1 MDAVRVSLHMCFVG
15 LVGLALY
22 KYLKSHLVRQR
33 PYIQHGG
40 ITLGAAP
47 LDLYSFPSGHTL
59 HAVTFTMVALVYYPQ
74 LAWLLIPFAS
84 LVAMSRVIL
93 GLHYPRDVF
102 AGAVDRRTVG
112 AGKFHGV
119 AVTLLV
125 TDTSLVKPMRIL
137 FITDV
142 FFPRVNG
149 VSTSLQTFWRE
160 LEALGHEVKIIAPDY
175 GQQARR
181 ALV

>member
-1 MDAVRVSLHMCFVG
+1 MRVYSAFKRMESWELILCELCNRACRRSTIKRIFVVVSRLGDGVFWYVLMLMLPLWYGMDAVRVSLHMAFVG
-15 LVGLALY
+15 FVGLALY

-59 HAVTFTMVALVYYPQ
+59 HAVTFTMVALAYYPN

-93 GLHYPRDVF
+93 GLHYPSDVF
-102 AGAVDRRTVG
+102 AGAVIG
-112 AGKFHGV
+112 A
-119 AVTLLV
+119 LL
-125 TDTSLVKPMRIL
+125 
-137 FITDV
+137 
-142 FFPRVNG
+142 
-149 VSTSLQTFWRE
+149 
-160 LEALGHEVKIIAPDY
+160 
-175 GQQARR
+175 ARGSFMV
-181 ALV
+181 LS